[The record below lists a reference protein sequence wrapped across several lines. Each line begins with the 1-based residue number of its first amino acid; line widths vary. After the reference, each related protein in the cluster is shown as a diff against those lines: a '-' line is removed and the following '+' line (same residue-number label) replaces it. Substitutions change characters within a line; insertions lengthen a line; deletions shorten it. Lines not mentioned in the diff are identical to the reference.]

1 MADIQKN
8 FASVVAIGSQNPQIL
23 NEPFL
28 KINKII
34 PADQAPFDKCTN
46 FVSTPPFATIGF
58 GPVEIIV
65 EEQRFQIREAGLS
78 DWNTSIFNIVM
89 NYYKILEYTPVTTVG
104 LNLNCQ
110 IGFENIEESE
120 GFQKLL
126 LPEKSKIVEII
137 SKDSVDVSI
146 RLRYPHTDNGRVLM
160 TIDRTIPD
168 KLQRN
173 LNFNYEF
180 NCFKDGQTDW
190 PMFKTELSN
199 VNNIADYFSDIID
212 KLLGAM

>member
-1 MADIQKN
+1 MANIQKN
-8 FASVVAIGSQNPQIL
+8 FASAVAIGGQNPQIL

-34 PADQAPFDKCTN
+34 PTDQSPFDKMTN

-58 GPVEIIV
+58 GSVEIIV
-65 EEQRFQIREAGLS
+65 EEQRLQVREAGLS

-146 RLRYPHTDNGRVLM
+146 RLRYPHTDNGRVLL
-160 TIDRTIPD
+160 TIDRAIPD